1 MNKLM
6 LVFQGVGHMTWERL
20 LLLSIPCPSVLF
32 TKKPDTKQTEPTT
45 ASNTTAQKLPKP
57 QMKVQYD
64 VTEQQVERANM
75 VAEDDVNL
83 SVSVDWWANLRCRSQ
98 KFSIHIL
105 SMGRFDCICIR
116 KTTHTWI
123 LPRSKCKITWFL
135 RSVHETLWTRLS
147 HLFPCPT
154 LYRTWASSTKKTFWI
169 SSVNKISCR
178 FNISWL
184 KFSWSLHL
192 FIS

>member
-1 MNKLM
+1 MFFSVTGEKLT
-6 LVFQGVGHMTWERL
+6 LAKE
-20 LLLSIPCPSVLF
+20 
-32 TKKPDTKQTEPTT
+32 PDTKQTELTSV
-45 ASNTTAQKLPKP
+45 SNTPVQRLPKP

-75 VAEDDVNL
+75 VAEDKVPNTTSTSAHL
-83 SVSVDWWANLRCRSQ
+83 WTRWANLRCLSQ
-98 KFSIHIL
+98 KFSIHNL

-123 LPRSKCKITWFL
+123 VPRSKCKITWFL
-135 RSVHETLWTRLS
+135 RPVHETLRTRLS

-184 KFSWSLHL
+184 KFSRSLHL